1 MVTGGVT
8 KTFTSHGT
16 SVPLAENVTKLAPM
30 ATVMM
35 KFETVA
41 TKFKSQE
48 VAMMFICNVQENA
61 VGAEDVKPLLS
72 GTLMFWVTLN
82 LPVCL
87 WTKSSAQ
94 DLVSFIHFSIGGVP

>member
-1 MVTGGVT
+1 MVTGGVI

-16 SVPLAENVTKLAPM
+16 SAPSVENVTKRAPM

-35 KFETVA
+35 KFAMVVA
-41 TKFKSQE
+41 KYKSQE
-48 VAMMFICNVQENA
+48 VAMLFICNVQESA
-61 VGAEDVKPLLS
+61 VGAEDAKPLLS

-94 DLVSFIHFSIGGVP
+94 DPVSSSIGGL